1 MCICE
6 FEASEGYIV
15 RSCLKEGGIEGRK
28 KRRRK
33 KKEEEGEEE
42 EKEEMKEKEEKE
54 RSHHRPGLQDPTSKI
69 HKEQPTRL

>member
-6 FEASEGYIV
+6 FEGSEGYIV
-15 RSCLKEGGIEGRK
+15 SSCLKEGGIEGRK
-28 KRRRK
+28 KRRRN

-42 EKEEMKEKEEKE
+42 EKEEKEKKKE
-54 RSHHRPGLQDPTSKI
+54 RSHHRPGLHDPTSNI